1 MRLSNTVSRTR
12 DSFYQEGGY
21 KLLTMYLAPWRAVL
35 ALWAVVLISASQYGV
50 ASSLGSFSGRIQDPS
65 GKPLSNILVALLY
78 TSPEPTPLPILT
90 RSDEAGEIRL
100 SNLEAGNYELLIKN
114 SQYRSPNRNLVQ
126 VLPGKTTVLSLVL
139 QQLFGEGSFDEEN
152 QEVKTVLR
160 NAGDDRLIFR
170 YLPETTGQDSDSS
183 PLAASLGEA
192 VIQVYGNGSL
202 RGSYP
207 VGAGAGSGG
216 ATTHFALVQS
226 LGTSSKYIVA
236 GQLSSGVEEL
246 WRLRNSIEL
255 PLSDSHT
262 FGVFVGYGRKNFAQ
276 SGLAPY
282 GNPTTLGHHLDDAPT
297 IGSTRVLSV
306 GIQEKLLLG
315 NVLSILWGLE
325 LNQVTANQR
334 QTFLNPNAE
343 LSYSPTEQTKFKV
356 MMASKR
362 MTHSGSL
369 LLPDGEM
376 LNLREAVYFSRVG
389 NQLAVSTPRHYRGS
403 ITQQLT
409 KNTEIELAAYEN
421 QLFGETTPLL
431 AYSKEGPARPGFRLA
446 DEHAVNRGYRV
457 MVRRR
462 LGNTLNTTL
471 SYIHGKASGI
481 SRDATLVF
489 DEFALDQVIER
500 RNFHTL
506 NAEIEV
512 YIPFSGTR
520 LNALV
525 KFASNGHPITTLD
538 AFADTYET
546 GNEGVNLFVRQVVP
560 VPGGWLAFLGMDF
573 LSSYEIEALL
583 DIRNLT
589 NEASG
594 KVRTEIG
601 DVSLVRNP
609 RTVRGGISVRF

>member
-1 MRLSNTVSRTR
+1 
-12 DSFYQEGGY
+12 
-21 KLLTMYLAPWRAVL
+21 MYLAPRRAVL
-35 ALWAVVLISASQYGV
+35 ALWAGVLISASQYGV

-78 TSPEPTPLPILT
+78 TSPEPPPLPILT

-100 SNLEAGNYELLIKN
+100 SNLEAGNYELLVKN
-114 SQYRSPNRNLVQ
+114 SRYRSPNRNLVQ

-152 QEVKTVLR
+152 HEVKTVLR

-170 YLPETTGQDSDSS
+170 YLPETADADSGSS
-183 PLAASLGEA
+183 PLGASLGEA
-192 VIQVYGNGSL
+192 VVQVYGNGSS

-207 VGAGAGSGG
+207 VGTGDGTGG

-236 GQLSSGVEEL
+236 GQLSSGAEEL
-246 WRLRNSIEL
+246 WRLRNSVEL

-262 FGVFVGYGRKNFAQ
+262 FGVFVGYGRENFAQ
-276 SGLAPY
+276 PGLAPY
-282 GNPTTLGHHLDDAPT
+282 GNPTTLGHPLDDAPT
-297 IGSTRVLSV
+297 VGSTRVLSLGV
-306 GIQEKLLLG
+306 QERLVLG
-315 NVLSILWGLE
+315 NVFSILWGLE

-334 QTFLNPNAE
+334 QTFFNPNAE
-343 LSYSPTEQTKFKV
+343 ISYSPTEQTKFKV

-389 NQLAVSTPRHYRGS
+389 NRLAVSSPRHYRGS
-403 ITQQLT
+403 ITQQVA
-409 KNTEIELAAYEN
+409 KNTEIEFAAYEN
-421 QLFGETTPLL
+421 QFFGEPTPLL
-431 AYSKEGPARPGFRLA
+431 AYSKDRPAHPGFQLA

-462 LGNTLNTTL
+462 LGNTLNTAV
-471 SYIHGKASGI
+471 SYIHGKAAGI

-489 DEFALDQVIER
+489 DEVTLHQAIER
-500 RNFHTL
+500 RNYHTL
-506 NAEIEV
+506 NAEIEA
-512 YIPFSGTR
+512 YIPFSGTH

-525 KFASNGHPITTLD
+525 KFASNGQPITTLD

-573 LSSYEIEALL
+573 LSSYQIEALL

-589 NEASG
+589 NEALG

>member
-1 MRLSNTVSRTR
+1 
-12 DSFYQEGGY
+12 
-21 KLLTMYLAPWRAVL
+21 MYLAPRRAVL

-100 SNLEAGNYELLIKN
+100 SNLEAGNYELLVKN
-114 SQYRSPNRNLVQ
+114 SQYRSRNRNLVQ

-192 VIQVYGNGSL
+192 VVQVYGNGSS

-262 FGVFVGYGRKNFAQ
+262 FGVFVGYGRENFAQ

-369 LLPDGEM
+369 LLPDGER

-431 AYSKEGPARPGFRLA
+431 AYSKEGPTRPGFRLA

-462 LGNTLNTTL
+462 LGNTLNTAL

-589 NEASG
+589 NEALG

-609 RTVRGGISVRF
+609 RTVRGGISVR

>member
-1 MRLSNTVSRTR
+1 
-12 DSFYQEGGY
+12 
-21 KLLTMYLAPWRAVL
+21 MYLAPRRAVL

-100 SNLEAGNYELLIKN
+100 SNLEAGNYELLVKN

-192 VIQVYGNGSL
+192 VVQVYGNGSS

-207 VGAGAGSGG
+207 VVTGDGAGG

-246 WRLRNSIEL
+246 WRLRNSVEL

-262 FGVFVGYGRKNFAQ
+262 FGVFVGYGRENFAQ

-297 IGSTRVLSV
+297 IGSTRVLSL

-431 AYSKEGPARPGFRLA
+431 AYSKEGPARPGFQLA

-462 LGNTLNTTL
+462 LGNTLNTAL

-489 DEFALDQVIER
+489 DEFALDQAIER

-506 NAEIEV
+506 NAEIEA

-538 AFADTYET
+538 AFSDTYET
-546 GNEGVNLFVRQVVP
+546 GNE
-560 VPGGWLAFLGMDF
+560 
-573 LSSYEIEALL
+573 
-583 DIRNLT
+583 
-589 NEASG
+589 
-594 KVRTEIG
+594 
-601 DVSLVRNP
+601 
-609 RTVRGGISVRF
+609 

>member
-1 MRLSNTVSRTR
+1 
-12 DSFYQEGGY
+12 
-21 KLLTMYLAPWRAVL
+21 MYLAPRRAVL
-35 ALWAVVLISASQYGV
+35 ALWAVVLISASQYGA

-78 TSPEPTPLPILT
+78 TSPEPQPLPILT

-100 SNLEAGNYELLIKN
+100 SNLEAGNYELLVKN

-152 QEVKTVLR
+152 HEVKTVLR

-170 YLPETTGQDSDSS
+170 YLPGTADPDSVSR
-183 PLAASLGEA
+183 PLGASLGEA
-192 VIQVYGNGSL
+192 VVQVYGNGSS

-207 VGAGAGSGG
+207 VGTGAGAGG

-236 GQLSSGVEEL
+236 GQLSSGAEEL
-246 WRLRNSIEL
+246 WRLRNSVEL

-262 FGVFVGYGRKNFAQ
+262 FGVFVGYGRENFAQ
-276 SGLAPY
+276 PGLAPY
-282 GNPTTLGHHLDDAPT
+282 GNPTTLGHPLDDAPT
-297 IGSTRVLSV
+297 VGSTRVLSLGV
-306 GIQEKLLLG
+306 QERLVLG
-315 NVLSILWGLE
+315 NVFSILWGLE

-343 LSYSPTEQTKFKV
+343 ISYSPTEQTKFKV

-376 LNLREAVYFSRVG
+376 LNLREAVYFSRLG
-389 NQLAVSTPRHYRGS
+389 NRLAVSSPRHYRGS
-403 ITQQLT
+403 ITQQVA
-409 KNTEIELAAYEN
+409 KNTEIEFAAYEN

-431 AYSKEGPARPGFRLA
+431 AYSKDRPAHPGFQLA

-462 LGNTLNTTL
+462 LGNTLNTAV
-471 SYIHGKASGI
+471 SYIHGKAAGI

-489 DEFALDQVIER
+489 DEFTLHQAIER
-500 RNFHTL
+500 RNYHTL
-506 NAEIEV
+506 NAEIEA
-512 YIPFSGTR
+512 YIPFSGTH

-525 KFASNGHPITTLD
+525 KFASNGQPITTLD

-573 LSSYEIEALL
+573 LSSYQIEALL

-589 NEASG
+589 NEVLG
-594 KVRTEIG
+594 KVRTDIG

>member
-1 MRLSNTVSRTR
+1 MV
-12 DSFYQEGGY
+12 
-21 KLLTMYLAPWRAVL
+21 MYLAPRRAVL

-78 TSPEPTPLPILT
+78 TSPEPQPLPVLT

-100 SNLEAGNYELLIKN
+100 SNLEAGNYELLVKN

-170 YLPETTGQDSDSS
+170 YLPGTADPDSASS
-183 PLAASLGEA
+183 PSGASLGEA
-192 VIQVYGNGSL
+192 VVQVYGNGSS

-207 VGAGAGSGG
+207 VGAGDGTGG

-236 GQLSSGVEEL
+236 GQLSSGAEEL
-246 WRLRNSIEL
+246 WRLRNSVEL

-262 FGVFVGYGRKNFAQ
+262 FGVFVGYGRENFAQ
-276 SGLAPY
+276 PGLAPY
-282 GNPTTLGHHLDDAPT
+282 GNPTTLGHPLDDAPT
-297 IGSTRVLSV
+297 VGSTRVLSLGV
-306 GIQEKLLLG
+306 QERLVLG
-315 NVLSILWGLE
+315 NVFSILWGLE

-343 LSYSPTEQTKFKV
+343 ISYSPTEQTKFKV

-389 NQLAVSTPRHYRGS
+389 NRLAVSSPRHYRGS
-403 ITQQLT
+403 ITQQVT
-409 KNTEIELAAYEN
+409 KNTEIEFAAYEN

-431 AYSKEGPARPGFRLA
+431 AYSKDRPPHPGFQLV

-462 LGNTLNTTL
+462 LGNTLNTAV
-471 SYIHGKASGI
+471 SYIHGEAAGI

-489 DEFALDQVIER
+489 DEFTLHQAVER
-500 RNFHTL
+500 RNYHTL
-506 NAEIEV
+506 NAEIEA
-512 YIPFSGTR
+512 YIPFSGTH

-525 KFASNGHPITTLD
+525 KFASNGQPITTLD
-538 AFADTYET
+538 VFADTYET

-560 VPGGWLAFLGMDF
+560 IPGGWLAFLGMAF
-573 LSSYEIEALL
+573 PSSYQIEALL

-589 NEASG
+589 NEALG
-594 KVRTEIG
+594 KVRTEVG
-601 DVSLVRNP
+601 DISLVRNP

>member
-1 MRLSNTVSRTR
+1 
-12 DSFYQEGGY
+12 
-21 KLLTMYLAPWRAVL
+21 MYLAPRRAGL
-35 ALWAVVLISASQYGV
+35 ALWAVLLISASQYGV

-100 SNLEAGNYELLIKN
+100 SNLEAGNYELLVKN
-114 SQYRSPNRNLVQ
+114 SQYRSLNRNLVQ

-139 QQLFGEGSFDEEN
+139 QQLFGTGSFDEEN
-152 QEVKTVLR
+152 HEVKTVLR
-160 NAGDDRLIFR
+160 TAGDDRLIFR
-170 YLPETTGQDSDSS
+170 YLPETTGQDSGSS
-183 PLAASLGEA
+183 PLGASFGEA
-192 VIQVYGNGSL
+192 VVQVYGNGSS
-202 RGSYP
+202 RGAHP
-207 VGAGAGSGG
+207 VGNGDGARG

-236 GQLSSGVEEL
+236 GQLSSGAEEL
-246 WRLRNSIEL
+246 WRLRNSVEL
-255 PLSDSHT
+255 PLSDTHT
-262 FGVFVGYGRKNFAQ
+262 FGVFVGYGRVNFAQ

-282 GNPTTLGHHLDDAPT
+282 GNSTTLGHHLDDAPT
-297 IGSTRVLSV
+297 IGSTRVLSLGV
-306 GIQEKLLLG
+306 QDRLLLG
-315 NVLSILWGLE
+315 NVLSILWGVE

-376 LNLREAVYFSRVG
+376 LNLREAVYVSRVG

-431 AYSKEGPARPGFRLA
+431 AYSKDRLARLGFQLA
-446 DEHAVNRGYRV
+446 DEYAVNRGYRV

-462 LGNTLNTTL
+462 LGNTLKMAV
-471 SYIHGKASGI
+471 SYIHGKAAGI
-481 SRDATLVF
+481 SRDATLLF
-489 DEFALDQVIER
+489 DEFALDQAIER

-506 NAEIEV
+506 NAEIEA
-512 YIPFSGTR
+512 YIPFSGTH

-589 NEASG
+589 NEALG

-609 RTVRGGISVRF
+609 RSVRGGISVRF

>member
-1 MRLSNTVSRTR
+1 
-12 DSFYQEGGY
+12 
-21 KLLTMYLAPWRAVL
+21 MYLAPRRAVL

-192 VIQVYGNGSL
+192 VIQVYGNGSS

-462 LGNTLNTTL
+462 LGNTLNTAL

-500 RNFHTL
+500 RNFYTL
-506 NAEIEV
+506 NAEIEA

>member
-1 MRLSNTVSRTR
+1 
-12 DSFYQEGGY
+12 
-21 KLLTMYLAPWRAVL
+21 MYLAPRRAVL

-192 VIQVYGNGSL
+192 VIQVYGNGSS

>member
-1 MRLSNTVSRTR
+1 
-12 DSFYQEGGY
+12 
-21 KLLTMYLAPWRAVL
+21 MYLAPRRAVL
-35 ALWAVVLISASQYGV
+35 ALWAGVLISASQYGA

-65 GKPLSNILVALLY
+65 GKPLSNILIALLY
-78 TSPEPTPLPILT
+78 TSPEPQPLPILT

-152 QEVKTVLR
+152 HEVKTVLR

-170 YLPETTGQDSDSS
+170 YLPGTADPDSVSR
-183 PLAASLGEA
+183 PLGVSLGEA
-192 VIQVYGNGSL
+192 VVQVYGNGSS

-207 VGAGAGSGG
+207 VGTGAGAGG

-236 GQLSSGVEEL
+236 GQLSSGAEEL
-246 WRLRNSIEL
+246 WRLRNSVEL

-262 FGVFVGYGRKNFAQ
+262 FGVFVGYGRENFAQ
-276 SGLAPY
+276 PGLAPY
-282 GNPTTLGHHLDDAPT
+282 GPPPTLGHPLDDAPT
-297 IGSTRVLSV
+297 IGSTRVLSLGV
-306 GIQEKLLLG
+306 QERLVLG
-315 NVLSILWGLE
+315 NVFSILWGLE

-343 LSYSPTEQTKFKV
+343 ISYSPTEQTKFKV

-389 NQLAVSTPRHYRGS
+389 NQLAVSSPRHYRGS
-403 ITQQLT
+403 ITQQVT
-409 KNTEIELAAYEN
+409 KNTEIEFAAYEN

-431 AYSKEGPARPGFRLA
+431 AYSKDRPAHPGVQLA

-462 LGNTLNTTL
+462 LGNTLNTAV
-471 SYIHGKASGI
+471 SYIHGKAAGI
-481 SRDATLVF
+481 SRDATLVL
-489 DEFALDQVIER
+489 DEFALHQAIER
-500 RNFHTL
+500 RNYHTL
-506 NAEIEV
+506 NAEIEA
-512 YIPFSGTR
+512 YIPFSGTH

-525 KFASNGHPITTLD
+525 KFASNGQPITTLD

-573 LSSYEIEALL
+573 LSSYQIEALL

-589 NEASG
+589 NEVLG
-594 KVRTEIG
+594 KVRTDIG

>member
-1 MRLSNTVSRTR
+1 
-12 DSFYQEGGY
+12 
-21 KLLTMYLAPWRAVL
+21 MYLAPRRAVL

-78 TSPEPTPLPILT
+78 TSPEPPPLPILT

-100 SNLEAGNYELLIKN
+100 SNLEAGNYELLVKN

-192 VIQVYGNGSL
+192 VVQVYGNGSSS
-202 RGSYP
+202 GSYP
-207 VGAGAGSGG
+207 VGTGDGAGG

-246 WRLRNSIEL
+246 WRLRNSVEL

-262 FGVFVGYGRKNFAQ
+262 FGVFVGYGRENFAQ

-282 GNPTTLGHHLDDAPT
+282 GNPSTLGHHLDDAPT
-297 IGSTRVLSV
+297 IGSTRVLSL

-431 AYSKEGPARPGFRLA
+431 AYSKAGPSRPGFQLA

-457 MVRRR
+457 IVRRR
-462 LGNTLNTTL
+462 LGNTLKTAV
-471 SYIHGKASGI
+471 SYINGKAAGI

-489 DEFALDQVIER
+489 DELALHQAIER
-500 RNFHTL
+500 RNYHTL
-506 NAEIEV
+506 NAEIEA
-512 YIPFSGTR
+512 YIPFSGTH

-525 KFASNGHPITTLD
+525 KFASNGQPITTLD

-546 GNEGVNLFVRQVVP
+546 GNEGLNLFVRQVVP

-589 NEASG
+589 NEALG